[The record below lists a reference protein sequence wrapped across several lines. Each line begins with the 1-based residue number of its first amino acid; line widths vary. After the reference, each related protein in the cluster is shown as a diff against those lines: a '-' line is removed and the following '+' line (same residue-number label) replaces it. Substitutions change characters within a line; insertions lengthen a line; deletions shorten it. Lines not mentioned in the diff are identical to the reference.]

1 MTESNSFG
9 KNRLC
14 QVNQKELFREIN
26 GDNKVHNIAPDA
38 QMTREFWS
46 NIWERETRHNDEAEW
61 IKNVEEELKREQ
73 QTNVTTSVDA
83 LKKLIAMMA
92 NWKAPGPDGI
102 QGYWIKT
109 FRSLHERLA
118 TQLMTCLEKGEV
130 PIWMTH
136 GRTVLIMKGESK
148 SAITDL

>member
-1 MTESNSFG
+1 MT
-9 KNRLC
+9 K
-14 QVNQKELFREIN
+14 
-26 GDNKVHNIAPDA
+26 
-38 QMTREFWS
+38 EFWS
-46 NIWERETRHNDEAEW
+46 NIWERETRHNDEADW

-73 QTNVTTSVDA
+73 QTNVTISVDA
-83 LKKLIAMMA
+83 LKKRMAMMA

-102 QGYWIKT
+102 QSYWIKT

-136 GRTVLIMKGESK
+136 GRAVLIMKDPKRKRSQQVQTSNVPTIVMEALYRTVVK
-148 SAITDL
+148 